1 MSPTIIAILVFGALC
16 FGLAA
21 MLLVV
26 QDMSVAR
33 QSATGRKFRL
43 NQLPLDRRAPAPRT
57 AIGRFDHWFYRL
69 IIESG
74 VSWTPVAAI
83 LSMLFLGTL
92 VGGIVLVVSDAPL
105 AATIGVLIGMAV
117 ALVLLMNTRGRRI
130 RRLQEQLPPALEMLA
145 RAVRAGESLDQA
157 VQLAGEKSPE
167 PLAVEFRRCANQLAM
182 GLSMECVMKSLVH
195 RVRITDMKIFTT
207 TLTIHRQTGGNL
219 AWTLERLAGVI
230 RERLT
235 YRRQMR
241 ASTAAGR
248 MSASLIAAIGPLLF
262 IYLFFAEPDYV
273 RGLTVSPLGQS
284 MLMMA
289 IFLEVVGLVWIVRM
303 LRTDY

>member
-1 MSPTIIAILVFGALC
+1 TPGTAIL
-16 FGLAA
+16 A
-21 MLLVV
+21 M
-26 QDMSVAR
+26 
-33 QSATGRKFRL
+33 
-43 NQLPLDRRAPAPRT
+43 
-57 AIGRFDHWFYRL
+57 I
-69 IIESG
+69 
-74 VSWTPVAAI
+74 
-83 LSMLFLGTL
+83 FLGTL
-92 VGGIVLVVSDAPL
+92 VGAIVLVSSEAPV

-117 ALVLLMNTRGRRI
+117 AMVLLMHTRGRRI
-130 RRLQEQLPPALEMLA
+130 RQLQEQLPPALEMLA

-157 VQLAGEKSPE
+157 VQLAGNKSPE

-219 AWTLERLAGVI
+219 GWTLERLASVI

-248 MSASLIAAIGPLLF
+248 MSASLIASIGPLLF

-284 MLMMA
+284 MLIMA

>member
-1 MSPTIIAILVFGALC
+1 MSPTIIAILVFGAFC

-21 MLLVV
+21 ILLVL
-26 QDMSVAR
+26 QDMNVAR
-33 QSATGRKFRL
+33 QAATGQKIQL
-43 NQLPLDRRAPAPRT
+43 SQLPLDRRAPAPRT
-57 AIGRFDHWFYRL
+57 VIGRFDHWFYRL

-74 VSWTPVAAI
+74 VSWAPVTAI
-83 LSMLFLGTL
+83 LAMIFLGAL
-92 VGGIVLVVSDAPL
+92 VGGIVLLSSEAPV

-117 ALVLLMNTRGRRI
+117 ALVLLMHTRGRRI
-130 RRLQEQLPPALEMLA
+130 RQLQEQLPPALEMLA

-157 VQLAGEKSPE
+157 VQLAGKKSPE

-182 GLSMECVMKSLVH
+182 GLSMECVMKALVH

-219 AWTLERLAGVI
+219 GWTLERLAGVI

-248 MSASLIAAIGPLLF
+248 MSASLIASIGPLLF

>member
-1 MSPTIIAILVFGALC
+1 VSPTIIAILVFGALC

>member
-26 QDMSVAR
+26 QDVSVAR